1 MTQETKKRYN
11 EWYWEVM
18 VQKALQRVMVV
29 CKSTDRNLNLT
40 TDKED
45 FFLLLKYLNTWEKN
59 TPSMN
64 EEMKRDLFIIRN
76 FESYEQVMAA

>member
-1 MTQETKKRYN
+1 MIQETKKKYN

-18 VQKALQRVMVV
+18 VQKALQRIMVI
-29 CKSTDRNLNLT
+29 CRSTDRNLNLT

-45 FFLLLKYLNTWEKN
+45 FFLLLKYLDIWEKN
-59 TPSMN
+59 TSIMD

-76 FESYEQVMAA
+76 FESYEQLMAA

>member
-1 MTQETKKRYN
+1 MIQETKKKYN

-45 FFLLLKYLNTWEKN
+45 FFLLLRYLNTWEKN

-76 FESYEQVMAA
+76 FESYEQLIAA

>member
-1 MTQETKKRYN
+1 MTQETRKKYN
-11 EWYWEVM
+11 EWYWDVM
-18 VQKALQRVMVV
+18 VQKALQRIMLV
-29 CKSTDRNLNLT
+29 CRSMDRNLTLT

-59 TPSMN
+59 NPIMN

-76 FESYEQVMAA
+76 FEGYQERIAA